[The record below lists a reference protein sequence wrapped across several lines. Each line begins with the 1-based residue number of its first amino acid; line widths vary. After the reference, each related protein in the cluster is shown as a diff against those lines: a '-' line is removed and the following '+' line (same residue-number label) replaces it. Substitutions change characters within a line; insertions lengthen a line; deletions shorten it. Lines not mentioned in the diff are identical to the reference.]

1 MPAYFVVDIEVHDRA
16 GMREYLERVPGTLAK
31 YGGRYLVRG
40 GQFEVVEGD
49 WQPSRVVMLEFPN
62 MEQAKRWYD
71 CEEYREMKA
80 ARLKAARTKIVLV
93 EGV

>member
-1 MPAYFVVDIEVHDRA
+1 MPAYFVVDIDVHDRA

-49 WQPSRVVMLEFPN
+49 WQPSR
-62 MEQAKRWYD
+62 W
-71 CEEYREMKA
+71 
-80 ARLKAARTKIVLV
+80 
-93 EGV
+93 